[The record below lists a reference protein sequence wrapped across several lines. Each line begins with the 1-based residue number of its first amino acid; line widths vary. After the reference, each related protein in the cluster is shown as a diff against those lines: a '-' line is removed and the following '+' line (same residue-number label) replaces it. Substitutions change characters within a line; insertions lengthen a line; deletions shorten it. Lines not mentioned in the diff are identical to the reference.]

1 MAYSAS
7 AWTMACAMNCLPKEA
22 ASINAEIFAAFYK
35 NIPESIKK
43 LLSLSPIDGQEAE
56 MKERAAMLEESK
68 VNLERTKNI
77 LEGIYNGNQSV

>member
-1 MAYSAS
+1 
-7 AWTMACAMNCLPKEA
+7 
-22 ASINAEIFAAFYK
+22 
-35 NIPESIKK
+35 
-43 LLSLSPIDGQEAE
+43 